1 VREVFAQQH
10 KETGVSDTSQGPGW
24 WQASDGKWYPPEQ
37 APGYQQAGAPM
48 GAAPGS
54 GNFDVGAALAWSWAK
69 FQANMQPLLILGAIV
84 AGIPF
89 VLAVIS
95 GFFGSFLLGLGFW
108 FISVIVSAVLT
119 MLTVQAGWEIA
130 STGQLNQAEMYKL
143 KGNPVGYAVAGLL
156 FTFLAYLGI
165 CPGLCIGFVFVWLI
179 FGFWQFAAVGEGQSA
194 LNALTRSKEVT
205 MGIGLGNI
213 FIPML
218 IFMVVGGGAAAFS
231 YGSRFVGIIGVFTL
245 PFSALYG
252 SYTYKTFT
260 GQPIA
265 P

>member
-1 VREVFAQQH
+1 M
-10 KETGVSDTSQGPGW
+10 SDTSQGPGW

-37 APGYQQAGAPM
+37 APGYQPQGAPM
-48 GAAPGS
+48 GAGAAPG
-54 GNFDVGAALAWSWAK
+54 NLDIGAAVSWAWAK

-84 AGIPF
+84 GGIPF
-89 VLAVIS
+89 LMALVGAIVGGSIGTAFGVIS
-95 GFFGSFLLGLGFW
+95 WVVGL
-108 FISVIVSAVLT
+108 VLS

-130 STGQLNQAEMYKL
+130 TTGQLNQAEMYKL
-143 KGNPVGYAVAGLL
+143 KGNPGGYAFAAFIFWVLEV
-156 FTFLAYLGI
+156 LGV
-165 CPGLCIGFVFVWLI
+165 CPGLCIGFIFVWLI
-179 FGFWQFAAVGEGQSA
+179 FGFWQFAAVGEGQSG
-194 LNALTRSKEVT
+194 LNAITRSKDVT

-218 IFMVVGGGAAAFS
+218 VFMVVGGGAGVAGFRGGF
-231 YGSRFVGIIGVFTL
+231 GSIVGIFFL

-252 SYTYKTFT
+252 SYVYRTFT

>member
-1 VREVFAQQH
+1 
-10 KETGVSDTSQGPGW
+10 VSDTSQGPGW

-37 APGYQQAGAPM
+37 APGYQAPMGAPM
-48 GAAPGS
+48 GAAPLTGS
-54 GNFDVGAALAWSWAK
+54 PGNLDIGAAITWSWNK

-84 AGIPF
+84 GGVPF

-95 GFFGSFLLGLGFW
+95 SFLSGAIGIGFW
-108 FISVIVSAVLT
+108 AVSLAASLVLT

-130 STGQLNQAEMYKL
+130 TTGQLNQAELYKL
-143 KGNPVGYAVAGLL
+143 KGNPGGYAFAAIIFWILEI
-156 FTFLAYLGI
+156 LGI
-165 CPGLCIGFVFVWLI
+165 CPGLCIGFLFVWLI
-179 FGFWQFAAVGEGQSA
+179 FGLWQFAAVGEGQSG
-194 LNALTRSKEVT
+194 LNAITRSKDVT

-218 IFMVVGGGAAAFS
+218 VFMAVGGGAFIVGG
-231 YGSRFVGIIGVFTL
+231 GSRYAGIIGVFTL

-252 SYTYKTFT
+252 SYIYKTFT